1 MAINPHLDNSGIY
14 PSLLTAS
21 HHPSPVILSSS
32 LVYSF
37 LTPLIHIT
45 STMSYNIIGSG
56 YRPDITLFSF
66 DSTSAKIHKV
76 SDSKAPENAS
86 WLEPGKEGVIYS
98 TSEVPDGEVYSLKL
112 KGEELE
118 ITGKRSTKGEEP
130 AHGTCYSSHDVI
142 CRRRMTSPWWIQV
155 QYS

>member
-1 MAINPHLDNSGIY
+1 
-14 PSLLTAS
+14 
-21 HHPSPVILSSS
+21 
-32 LVYSF
+32 
-37 LTPLIHIT
+37 
-45 STMSYNIIGSG
+45 MSYSILGSG
-56 YRPDITLFSF
+56 YRPNITLFSF
-66 DSTSAKIHKV
+66 DSASAKIHKV

-130 AHGTCYSSHDVI
+130 AHGTLSHDVI
-142 CRRRMTSPWWIQV
+142 FEGKG
-155 QYS
+155 